1 MADRG
6 EEVKYGVRRTEKDN
20 TVKRNLCVSLFYRI
34 LNCLNVFPISD
45 ISYLQKH
52 TISFNGNR
60 LIPGPSRQHR
70 LTVLTRHEARMLSW
84 SHI

>member
-1 MADRG
+1 MDERG
-6 EEVKYGVRRTEKDN
+6 GVKYGVRRTEKDN
-20 TVKRNLCVSLFYRI
+20 TVKRNLWVSLFYRI

-60 LIPGPSRQHR
+60 LIPGSSRQDR
-70 LTVLTRHEARMLSW
+70 SNDRFDS
-84 SHI
+84 S